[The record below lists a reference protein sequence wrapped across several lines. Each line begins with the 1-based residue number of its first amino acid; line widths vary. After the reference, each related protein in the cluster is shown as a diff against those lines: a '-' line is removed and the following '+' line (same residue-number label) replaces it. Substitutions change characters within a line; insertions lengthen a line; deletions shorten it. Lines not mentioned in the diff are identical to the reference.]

1 MFISMNM
8 LEIIQIL
15 SVFFGT
21 LVAAP
26 LIVSKKAKK
35 RMIGLFAV
43 IAGSFFA
50 IIVQIYLGLYYFVF
64 ANLFWL
70 LNACNGI
77 KKILKTKRKNLVVS
91 KIIIIKKIHTIRAGI
106 NFFNNCVSNF

>member
-1 MFISMNM
+1 MFISMSM

-21 LVAAP
+21 LIAAP
-26 LIVSKKAKK
+26 LVVSKKAKK

-50 IIVQIYLGLYYFVF
+50 IIVQLYFGLYYFVF
-64 ANLFWL
+64 ANAFWL

-77 KKILKTKRKNLVVS
+77 KKIVRTKRKQSTVL
-91 KIIIIKKIHTIRAGI
+91 
-106 NFFNNCVSNF
+106 

>member
-1 MFISMNM
+1 MFISMSM

-15 SVFFGT
+15 SVVFGT

-35 RMIGLFAV
+35 RLIGLLAV
-43 IAGSFFA
+43 IAGSSFA
-50 IIVQIYLGLYYFVF
+50 IIVQVYLGLYYFVF
-64 ANLFWL
+64 ANAFWL

-77 KKILKTKRKNLVVS
+77 KKIMKTQRKNSTGL
-91 KIIIIKKIHTIRAGI
+91 
-106 NFFNNCVSNF
+106 

>member
-1 MFISMNM
+1 MFISMSM

-21 LVAAP
+21 LIAAP
-26 LIVSKKAKK
+26 LVVSKKAKK

-43 IAGSFFA
+43 IAGSLFA
-50 IIVQIYLGLYYFVF
+50 IIVQLYLGLYYFVF
-64 ANLFWL
+64 ANIFWL

-77 KKILKTKRKNLVVS
+77 KKIVRTKRKQS
-91 KIIIIKKIHTIRAGI
+91 TG
-106 NFFNNCVSNF
+106 F

>member
-1 MFISMNM
+1 MFISMSI

-21 LVAAP
+21 LIAAP
-26 LIVSKKAKK
+26 LVVSKKAKK
-35 RMIGLFAV
+35 RMIGLLAV

-50 IIVQIYLGLYYFVF
+50 IIVQLYLGLYYFVF
-64 ANLFWL
+64 ANAFWL

-77 KKILKTKRKNLVVS
+77 KKIVKTKRKKSV
-91 KIIIIKKIHTIRAGI
+91 
-106 NFFNNCVSNF
+106 NF

>member
-35 RMIGLFAV
+35 RMLGLYAV

-50 IIVQIYLGLYYFVF
+50 IIVQIYFGLYYFVF
-64 ANLFWL
+64 ANMFWS

-77 KKILKTKRKNLVVS
+77 KKIIKSNRKNPNS
-91 KIIIIKKIHTIRAGI
+91 
-106 NFFNNCVSNF
+106 F

>member
-1 MFISMNM
+1 MSIFRMFISMSM

-15 SVFFGT
+15 SVVFGT

-35 RMIGLFAV
+35 RLIGLLAV
-43 IAGSFFA
+43 IAGSSFA
-50 IIVQIYLGLYYFVF
+50 IIVQVYLGLYYFVF
-64 ANLFWL
+64 ANAFWL

-77 KKILKTKRKNLVVS
+77 KKIIKTQRKNSTGL
-91 KIIIIKKIHTIRAGI
+91 
-106 NFFNNCVSNF
+106 